1 MFTDKLGGLELPY
14 PHNIKIE
21 ENPKIFAIYAILDN
35 KIKTIPSFCILSNAE
50 RIICSRKCIFDEIL
64 SNFWLFKNNFGSFR
78 SNFKTTSG

>member
-14 PHNIKIE
+14 PPNIKIE
-21 ENPKIFAIYAILDN
+21 ENPKLFAIYAILDY

-64 SNFWLFKNNFGSFR
+64 SKFWLFKNNFGSLVT
-78 SNFKTTSG
+78 NFKTTSG